1 LDWHPA
7 PGRQYVVTLHGHGEV
22 ELTGGR
28 KIPLDPGHILLAE
41 DVNGKGHISRGVGS
55 EDRISLFI
63 SLTEQPRK
71 QGGHACR
78 NI

>member
-1 LDWHPA
+1 MDWHPA

-41 DVNGKGHISRGVGS
+41 DVNGNGNGHISRGVGS

-63 SLTEQPRK
+63 SLTE
-71 QGGHACR
+71 
-78 NI
+78 